1 MDKEDSEPQEPQTPI
16 GGNQMDKEDSEPQEP
31 QTPIGGNQMD
41 KEDSEPQEPQTPI
54 KENTDEIE
62 QSKSSKNTPPDGLFG
77 IAHIFASYNDT
88 FVHITDISGSETISL
103 KSGGQFVKADRQEAT
118 PFAAMRVA
126 YAAAEEARGQGIIGV
141 HIRIRA
147 PGGHKSRTPGPG
159 VQAALRAL
167 ARANLRIGRIDE
179 VTPLPHDS
187 SRRKG
192 GRRGRRM

>member
-1 MDKEDSEPQEPQTPI
+1 MSEEKPTENVEVPEVKETPVA
-16 GGNQMDKEDSEPQEP
+16 E
-31 QTPIGGNQMD
+31 T
-41 KEDSEPQEPQTPI
+41 
-54 KENTDEIE
+54 
-62 QSKSSKNTPPDGLFG
+62 KSRRRAPRKWA

-88 FVHITDISGSETISL
+88 FVHITDLTGAETVSL
-103 KSGGQFVKADRQEAT
+103 KSGGQFVKVDRQEPT
-118 PFAAMRVA
+118 PFAAMKAA
-126 YAAAEEARGQGIIGV
+126 YAAADEAKSKGFNALHV
-141 HIRIRA
+141 RIRA

-167 ARANLRIGRIDE
+167 TRANMQIGKIDE

>member
-1 MDKEDSEPQEPQTPI
+1 MSNKENSDKE
-16 GGNQMDKEDSEPQEP
+16 KE
-31 QTPIGGNQMD
+31 
-41 KEDSEPQEPQTPI
+41 
-54 KENTDEIE
+54 ENVEENIVEIE
-62 QSKSSKNTPPDGLFG
+62 QSKLAKKTPPEGLFG

-88 FVHITDISGSETISL
+88 FVHITDISGSETISI

-126 YAAAEEARGQGIIGV
+126 YAAAEEARNQGIIGV

-167 ARANLRIGRIDE
+167 ARANLKIGRIDE